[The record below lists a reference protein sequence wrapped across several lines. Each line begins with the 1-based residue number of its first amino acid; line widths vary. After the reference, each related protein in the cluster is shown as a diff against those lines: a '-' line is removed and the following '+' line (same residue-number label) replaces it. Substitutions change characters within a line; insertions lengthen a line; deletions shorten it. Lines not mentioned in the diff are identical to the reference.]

1 MVLYDTG
8 MLIPFAVML
17 DHGKRFDVFEY
28 EFANFIFRFCLFFD

>member
-17 DHGKRFDVFEY
+17 DHGKRFDVMEY
-28 EFANFIFRFCLFFD
+28 EFAIFRIFFCLFFD